1 MLSKIRKDK
10 GFTLIELMI
19 VVAIIAIL
27 AAIAIPNFL
36 KFQAK
41 SKQSEAR
48 TMLTGVYEA
57 EMAYFST
64 ENLFL
69 GANNAGSSLGAE
81 DQIGFEPASAPKYYN
96 PSASCPTCGYTLVAG
111 SAFGF
116 TASALANVDRDV
128 ELDVWYEFD
137 TSREPFNCFDDVG
150 NVSYWATTYP
160 CAEHPIP

>member
-1 MLSKIRKDK
+1 MLSKIRSRK

-57 EMAYFST
+57 QMGFFSTQNYFSPT
-64 ENLFL
+64 
-69 GANNAGSSLGAE
+69 AAV
-81 DQIGFEPASAPKYYN
+81 IGFEPASVPKYYVN
-96 PSASCPTCGYTLVAG
+96 PADPGWIVADAFFHFTSTTSA
-111 SAFGF
+111 
-116 TASALANVDRDV
+116 NIDRDDFRDRWV
-128 ELDVWYEFD
+128 ETDD
-137 TSREPFNCFDDVG
+137 SREPLNLANPTRDLNAPFGTQVTGDNGDDVSQ
-150 NVSYWATTYP
+150 N
-160 CAEHPIP
+160 

>member
-1 MLSKIRKDK
+1 MLNKIRNRK

-57 EMAYFST
+57 EMGYFAT
-64 ENLFL
+64 ENRF
-69 GANNAGSSLGAE
+69 APTASV
-81 DQIGFEPASAPKYYN
+81 IGFEPASVPKYYIN
-96 PSASCPTCGYTLVAG
+96 PADDGWIVADRQTN
-111 SAFGF
+111 F
-116 TASALANVDRDV
+116 TSTTSGNIDRDDFRDGWV
-128 ELDVWYEFD
+128 ETDD
-137 TSREPFNCFDDVG
+137 SREPQNYLPEGADRDYLADPGTQVTGANGDDVSQ
-150 NVSYWATTYP
+150 NVAP
-160 CAEHPIP
+160 

>member
-1 MLSKIRKDK
+1 MLSKIRNRK

-57 EMAYFST
+57 EMGFFATENYFSGT
-64 ENLFL
+64 
-69 GANNAGSSLGAE
+69 ASV
-81 DQIGFEPASAPKYYN
+81 IGFEPASAPKYYTDPSDN
-96 PSASCPTCGYTLVAG
+96 SAANGGPRIVAEAYTHFTATVSGNIDRDDFRDFWMETDNAREPYNTTDGTPDGPSA
-111 SAFGF
+111 
-116 TASALANVDRDV
+116 
-128 ELDVWYEFD
+128 
-137 TSREPFNCFDDVG
+137 DDV
-150 NVSYWATTYP
+150 SL
-160 CAEHPIP
+160 

>member
-1 MLSKIRKDK
+1 MLNKFRNRK

-57 EMAYFST
+57 EMGFFSTQNYFS
-64 ENLFL
+64 
-69 GANNAGSSLGAE
+69 GNAEL
-81 DQIGFEPASAPKYYN
+81 IGFEPASEPKYYVN
-96 PSASCPTCGYTLVAG
+96 PADTGWMTA
-111 SAFGF
+111 AAIFHF
-116 TASALANVDRDV
+116 TATTSANIDRDDFRDAWV
-128 ELDVWYEFD
+128 ETDD
-137 TSREPFNCFDDVG
+137 SREPLNLMNPDRDLTLEASHQVTGTSGDDV
-150 NVSYWATTYP
+150 SLP
-160 CAEHPIP
+160 

>member
-1 MLSKIRKDK
+1 MLSKIRNKK

-57 EMAYFST
+57 QMGFFSTQNYFSHT
-64 ENLFL
+64 
-69 GANNAGSSLGAE
+69 ASV
-81 DQIGFEPASAPKYYN
+81 IGFEPASVPKYYVN
-96 PSASCPTCGYTLVAG
+96 PADTGWISSGGVTSGPGGGNHFTSTTSA
-111 SAFGF
+111 
-116 TASALANVDRDV
+116 NIDRDDFRDGWV
-128 ELDVWYEFD
+128 ETDD
-137 TSREPFNCFDDVG
+137 SREPLNIAPATVTRDYSADPGTQVTGPTGDDVS
-150 NVSYWATTYP
+150 N
-160 CAEHPIP
+160 